1 MNPKLKE
8 MEENLSLILN
18 GWEDKNKIIVD
29 YLSGTSRAENKIVKK
44 KEDDFKKIREQLV
57 SVNIKN
63 SFLK

>member
-8 MEENLSLILN
+8 MEDQLNLILN